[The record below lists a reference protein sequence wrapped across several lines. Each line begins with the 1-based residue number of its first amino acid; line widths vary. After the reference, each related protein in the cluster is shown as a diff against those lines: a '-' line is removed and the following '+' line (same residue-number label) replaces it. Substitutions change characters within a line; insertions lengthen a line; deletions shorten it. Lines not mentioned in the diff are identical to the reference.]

1 MWVTTYMKV
10 ITIEVGTTV
19 FIMVRDG
26 GLFTLGTILGI
37 TVVGTAHGLTVD
49 GMTHGIMD
57 MVVGMEAGADGT
69 VLGITAVGI
78 LLGIMDMEACTTLG
92 TMVDI
97 TVTAAVI
104 AMVFTMGITVA

>member
-1 MWVTTYMKV
+1 
-10 ITIEVGTTV
+10 
-19 FIMVRDG
+19 
-26 GLFTLGTILGI
+26 
-37 TVVGTAHGLTVD
+37 
-49 GMTHGIMD
+49 
-57 MVVGMEAGADGT
+57 MEAGADGT

-78 LLGIMDMEACTTLG
+78 LLGIMDMEACMTLG